1 MQDLSDKNQEQN
13 LLSQNKLISL
23 DYLLKQEQDISDK
36 NQEQNLFFEKK
47 LSNKFLLSKQDGSPN
62 NNNNKT
68 NFLNKK
74 FLRFITIKNDKKKIH
89 MNGKDNEIGRW
100 TKEEREKFIEGI
112 SLYGTN
118 WKKIDKLIKSRTS
131 SQIRSHAQKFF
142 IKLKSYKNLKLGIDF
157 TSNSINSI
165 KDMINH
171 IKYINKNYDIK
182 NLFLFLLK
190 QYNKRKRN
198 INKNCNKIT
207 NKIYNKETD
216 KEDMEDN
223 KIENIINRKVQNYL

>member
-1 MQDLSDKNQEQN
+1 MQDISDKNQKKN
-13 LLSQNKLISL
+13 LLSENKLINL

-36 NQEQNLFFEKK
+36 NQEQNLLFENK

-62 NNNNKT
+62 NNNKT

-74 FLRFITIKNDKKKIH
+74 ILRFITIKNDKKKIH
-89 MNGKDNEIGRW
+89 MNGKDTEIGRW

-131 SQIRSHAQKFF
+131 SQIRSHAQKFY

-157 TSNSINSI
+157 TSNSIDFS
-165 KDMINH
+165 
-171 IKYINKNYDIK
+171 YYD
-182 NLFLFLLK
+182 NL
-190 QYNKRKRN
+190 
-198 INKNCNKIT
+198 
-207 NKIYNKETD
+207 
-216 KEDMEDN
+216 
-223 KIENIINRKVQNYL
+223 